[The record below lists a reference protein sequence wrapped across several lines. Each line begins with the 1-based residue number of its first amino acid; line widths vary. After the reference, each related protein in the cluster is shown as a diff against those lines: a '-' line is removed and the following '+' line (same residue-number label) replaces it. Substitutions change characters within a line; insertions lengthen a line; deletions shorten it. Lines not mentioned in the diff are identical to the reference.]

1 MSDPS
6 LFIYKHNS
14 DIAILLLYVDDIL
27 LTASSNS
34 LLKSL
39 IQTLKSEFS
48 MNDLGTVNYFLGFS
62 IVARN
67 GGYFLCQSK
76 YVKDLLTRANLLSSK
91 PVSTPLSPKSLLH
104 LEDSPPF
111 YDPTL
116 YRSLVGGLQYLTF
129 TRPDIAFAVNQV
141 SQFMHSPLDIHYTAV
156 KRILRYL
163 QGSLDHGLFI
173 PGGSIDNLQCYSDAD
188 WAGCPATRRST
199 SAYCIFLGP
208 NLISW
213 SSKKQNV
220 VSRSSAKSNMNCSC
234 GYPFEITWLHSLL
247 QELHV
252 SPSSPSTIFC
262 DNISS
267 IYLAQNPVQHARTKH
282 VEIDIHFVREKVAA
296 GVLRVQYVPS
306 QDQLADLLTKALPS
320 PRLLFLRNKLC
331 ILPDRAS
338 LEGE

>member
-14 DIAILLLYVDDIL
+14 YIAILLLYVDDIL

-34 LLKSL
+34 LLESL

-48 MNDLGTVNYFLGFS
+48 MNDLGTVNYFLGVS

-67 GGYFLCQSK
+67 GGYFLCQFK
-76 YVKDLLTRANLLSSK
+76 YVKDLLTRANLMSSK

-129 TRPDIAFAVNQV
+129 TRPDIDFAVNQV
-141 SQFMHSPLDIHYTAV
+141 SQFMHSPLDMHYTTD

-173 PGGSIDNLQCYSDAD
+173 LGGSIDNLQCYSDVD

-199 SAYCIFLGP
+199 SAYLP
-208 NLISW
+208 R
-213 SSKKQNV
+213 V
-220 VSRSSAKSNMNCSC
+220 VAHATA
-234 GYPFEITWLHSLL
+234 ELTWLHSLL

-252 SPSSPSTIFC
+252 SPTSPSTIFC